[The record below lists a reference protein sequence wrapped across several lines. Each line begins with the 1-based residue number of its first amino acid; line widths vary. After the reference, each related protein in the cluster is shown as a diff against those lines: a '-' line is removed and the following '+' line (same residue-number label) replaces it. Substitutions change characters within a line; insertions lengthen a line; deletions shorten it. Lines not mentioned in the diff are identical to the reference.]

1 MEYRLDIGAWGSV
14 FAVPSLLVDKHIKLA
29 GGAQLKVILWLL
41 RHSGEGFDTADIAAA
56 LTMHEADVRDCMQ
69 YWINAGLV
77 AENAGVLSPPAPE
90 APQPAAEA
98 VQTQPGQPGASQTAQ
113 TEEDAKPPK
122 RLLSRP
128 EKPDQKYLA
137 ERMKTDPAVEFLM
150 SSADEIFGRFT
161 SVNDKETLLLI
172 HEYDGIPVEVL
183 IMLMQYAAGEG
194 KCNMK
199 YIEKMAISWADEEIL
214 TLDAAEKKIQELTE
228 RSTAA
233 KRYQRIIGLEA
244 HSPTKKE
251 KDFADLW
258 INKRKFPDELI
269 REAYEICVDTKG
281 KFIQKYITS
290 ILENWF
296 KSGITTKEQLRAQ
309 QSVKKKPPKSNTYD
323 ATYDLSL
330 YENTSAIDDEG
341 WDDE

>member
-14 FAVPSLLVDKHIKLA
+14 FAVPSMLADKHLKLA
-29 GGAQLKVILWLL
+29 GAAQLKVILWLL
-41 RHSGEGFDTADIAAA
+41 RHAGEGFDTADIAAA
-56 LTMHEADVRDCMQ
+56 LNMHEADVRDCMQ

-77 AENAGVLSPPAPE
+77 AENTGVLTPPEPE
-90 APQPAAEA
+90 EPQSAE
-98 VQTQPGQPGASQTAQ
+98 QTGDKPEDMQTGQ
-113 TEEDAKPPK
+113 TEDTGKPPK
-122 RLLSRP
+122 RLPARP
-128 EKPDQKYLA
+128 DKPDQKYLS

-150 SSADEIFGRFT
+150 NSADEIFGRLT

-172 HEYDGIPVEVL
+172 HEYDGLPVDVL
-183 IMLMQYAAGEG
+183 VMLMQYAAGEG

-199 YIEKMAISWADEEIL
+199 YIEKLAISWADEEIL
-214 TLDAAEKKIQELTE
+214 TIDAAEKKIQELTD
-228 RSTAA
+228 RNNAA
-233 KRYQRIIGLEA
+233 KKYQHILGLEA

-269 REAYEICVDTKG
+269 REAYEICIDNKG

-290 ILENWF
+290 ILESWF
-296 KSGITTKEQLRAQ
+296 KAGITTKEQLRAQ
-309 QSVKKKPPKSNTYD
+309 QGAKKKPSKSNTYD

-330 YENTSAIDDEG
+330 YETTSAIDDEG